1 MVLCEAKTA
10 MYKPTSDGDDATKA
24 LWDSQRTA
32 AMGLEELV
40 DLFRRA
46 HRRRSDQLVAGATRL
61 AKPRLTTATSVG

>member
-1 MVLCEAKTA
+1 MVLCDAKTA
-10 MYKPTSDGDDATKA
+10 VYKPTSDGDDATKA

-46 HRRRSDQLVAGATRL
+46 HRRR
-61 AKPRLTTATSVG
+61 